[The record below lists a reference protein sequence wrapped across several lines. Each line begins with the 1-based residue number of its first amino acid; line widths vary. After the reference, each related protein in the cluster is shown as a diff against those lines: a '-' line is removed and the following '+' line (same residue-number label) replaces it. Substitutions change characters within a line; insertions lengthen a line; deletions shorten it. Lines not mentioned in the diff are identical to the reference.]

1 MNIPDP
7 QSFTDPDKLRK
18 LMVNAVRLGYPD
30 LVFNCQLRIA
40 ELAGAAHEKG
50 LEREFWTALCTAEE
64 FNTAAKGKTAKLTKI
79 RAKHKRVGAQKVLA
93 DAAMDA
99 EVSDGFATL
108 IEHGRADLT
117 QEAIVM
123 RNEELFSVDAVNA
136 VRKKLMDHNVSAEAL
151 EAA

>member
-7 QSFTDPDKLRK
+7 KTFTDPEKLRK
-18 LMVNAVRLGYPD
+18 LMANAVRLGYPD

-40 ELAGAAHEKG
+40 ELVGLTHEKG
-50 LEREFWTALCTAEE
+50 LEREFWTALAAAEE
-64 FNTAAKGKTAKLTKI
+64 FATAIKGKTARLTKI

-93 DAAMDA
+93 DAAMEA
-99 EVSDGFATL
+99 EVSDGFAVL
-108 IEHGRADLT
+108 LEHGRADLT
-117 QEAIVM
+117 SEAIVM

-136 VRKKLMDHNVSAEAL
+136 VRKKLMEHNVSAEAL